1 MYVAS
6 AIPVK
11 IYRISS
17 KTEKSYNISDMNN
30 VKKLLLSLAI
40 LTLISCA
47 ELMQIAGTVAADRP
61 LTNTEIIAGLKQAL
75 VVGTDSSVARLAKTD
90 GYFRDQLVKILLPP
104 EADIIVKNIVKVP
117 GGEKLLDDVILRINR
132 AAEDAAREAGPIFVG
147 SITSMTLS
155 DGLSILKGGD
165 HAATDYLRNTTYG
178 QLFNLYQPKIR
189 TSLDKKLIGN
199 ISTNESW
206 NTLTREWNKI
216 ASSVV
221 GQIAG
226 FSTVNVKLDEYLT
239 GKALDGLF
247 LKIAEEEK
255 NIRTNPLARVTE
267 LLKRVFGTAV

>member
-1 MYVAS
+1 MTALQGET
-6 AIPVK
+6 IKTK
-11 IYRISS
+11 I
-17 KTEKSYNISDMNN
+17 ECDMNKM
-30 VKKLLLSLAI
+30 KKLLLSVI
-40 LTLISCA
+40 VLTLTSCA
-47 ELMQIAGTVAADRP
+47 ELIQIAGTVVGDVP
-61 LTNTEIIAGLKQAL
+61 LSNTEIIAGLKQAL

-132 AAEDAAREAGPIFVG
+132 AAEDAAREAAPIFVG
-147 SITSMTLS
+147 SITGMTLS

-165 HAATDYLRNTTYG
+165 HAATNYLRNTTYD

-199 ISTNESW
+199 ISTTESW

-216 ASSVV
+216 ASSFV

-247 LKIAEEEK
+247 LKIADEEK
-255 NIRTNPLARVTE
+255 NIRTNPVARVTE
-267 LLKRVFGTAV
+267 LLKRVFGANV